1 MKVKKFFALAL
12 AFAIIFTFVG
22 CGTESAPTSGT
33 PDVESSGIDIDDFV
47 RLFEQSVESEE
58 SQELLGLGKSRFET
72 VEGEYLYAANITEK
86 LGGTSILVMG
96 HEDSTGNV
104 EGVSITIDRKHISD
118 PELMLCTTY
127 VFVPLGLISEGA
139 ENLIYAIPDTLEK
152 DGELNPQVID
162 GWFISGNVSGNN
174 AYIHIIFV
182 GSSGNLNPGQN
193 SELADSEN
201 VDTLE
206 REAIQILT
214 DLGVTDIKDY
224 HYLTSWAQ
232 GDKYRITGK
241 MDGKSVDFDIV
252 ELNGRVKSIRIW
264 ENGNEAIFE
273 ANTQT

>member
-1 MKVKKFFALAL
+1 MKKAI
-12 AFAIIFTFVG
+12 AFVLTFLLLLSLVG
-22 CGTESAPTSGT
+22 CGAKAEPAT
-33 PDVESSGIDIDDFV
+33 DVTDEKSSGIDIDDFV

-58 SQELLGLGKSRFET
+58 SQELLSLGKSRFET

-127 VFVPLGLISEGA
+127 IFLPLGLISEEA

-174 AYIHIIFV
+174 AYIHIIFA
-182 GSSGNLNPGQN
+182 GSSAGMNQ
-193 SELADSEN
+193 
-201 VDTLE
+201 
-206 REAIQILT
+206 
-214 DLGVTDIKDY
+214 
-224 HYLTSWAQ
+224 
-232 GDKYRITGK
+232 
-241 MDGKSVDFDIV
+241 
-252 ELNGRVKSIRIW
+252 
-264 ENGNEAIFE
+264 
-273 ANTQT
+273 AN